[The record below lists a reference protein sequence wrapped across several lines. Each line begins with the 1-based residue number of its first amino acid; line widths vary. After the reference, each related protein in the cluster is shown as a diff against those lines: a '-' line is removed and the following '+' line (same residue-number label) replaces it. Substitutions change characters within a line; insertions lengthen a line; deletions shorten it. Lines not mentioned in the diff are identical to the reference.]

1 MISLP
6 VRLTSG
12 LITRAALCLALG
24 ALPALAQQATQGTGT
39 DIYQALKR
47 FELSGGTAVAENLT
61 LKRDRLEMTFDGTFY
76 FEPPIA
82 GRVRGAVFLGRGTFR
97 AEVPPSSFEREHV
110 HRMLKADV
118 VESDFQTAVLRFTDD
133 TFDQIAQNRSPAGTA
148 TPEAQELAQK
158 FGSRLLKET
167 GANIPARLAISIL
180 NQETP
185 GVFVAQFDK
194 GKRDRFTALLDYQ
207 GRIPTSTFEIN
218 GGEKGLIFANR
229 SGVGGNDIWMAFYS
243 AEDYQRRQ
251 VKYSDAFD
259 LVAIQ
264 QYTMQMDVRDPKK
277 VLKLEVRMD
286 MEAVV
291 NELRIIPL
299 SLSESLPEFDSLRL
313 KKAMRLKAVRF
324 AEGAPLDAIQEDWE
338 GGLTL
343 FLPAP
348 HAAGEKFSVDME
360 LEGDYMYDSPYIPD
374 CYYPR
379 MSSEWYPRHGY
390 LNRSAFDLT
399 FRHNKKYRV
408 AATGM
413 RVREELAPGSD
424 SEMITEWKIH
434 NPVALVTF
442 GIGRFERHTETVK
455 RKEGDLPVEF
465 YSLPGSILAIKEDF
479 IVAEL
484 MNCVQYFSALFGPY
498 PYSKFGAVYHP
509 RGFGQGFASLLL
521 LPKSD
526 RASKYTYSF
535 IAHETAHQWWGNVVA
550 WRSYRDQWLS
560 EGFAEYSG
568 ILYTGLRDKP
578 GARRELIDD
587 LRRSLKDPPET
598 EVGIGKGRLADVG
611 PIILGHRLST
621 RETLGAYSTLIYN
634 KGALVLRMLHFLF
647 TDPATGEGQ
656 PFFDMMSD
664 FVRRHENGWATTDSF
679 REVANEHFA
688 RSPIGRKYGLKDLNW
703 FFLQWVYQSHLPS
716 YRLEYQVES
725 QPDGSALVKGTVY
738 QDNAPQDWL
747 MPLPLVIRFGKD
759 QVASGTVHALGP
771 KTPFTVK
778 VPARPSGVE
787 LDPAEWVL
795 SEKTST
801 KALK

>member
-1 MISLP
+1 MTSLSIRLVSGP
-6 VRLTSG
+6 V
-12 LITRAALCLALG
+12 TRAALCFAMG
-24 ALPALAQQATQGTGT
+24 ALPLLAQQATPGAGL

-47 FELSGGTAVAENLT
+47 FELSDGTAVAENLT
-61 LKRDRLEMTFDGTFY
+61 LKRDRLEMTFNGTFY
-76 FEPPIA
+76 FEPPVA
-82 GRVRGAVFLGRGTFR
+82 DRVRGAVFLGRGTFR
-97 AEVPPSSFEREHV
+97 AEVPPSAFERDHV
-110 HRMLKADV
+110 RRMLKADV

-133 TFDQIAQNRSPAGTA
+133 TFDQIGKTQSPAGKA
-148 TPEAQELAQK
+148 TPEAQQLATK
-158 FGSRLLKET
+158 FGPRLLKET

-185 GVFVAQFDK
+185 GVFVGQFDK
-194 GKRDRFTALLDYQ
+194 GKRDRFTVLLDYQ
-207 GRIPTSTFEIN
+207 GRIPTATFEIN

-229 SGVGGNDIWMAFYS
+229 SEIGGNDIWMAFYS
-243 AEDYQRRQ
+243 AEDYQRGQ
-251 VKYSDAFD
+251 VQYSDAFD
-259 LVAIQ
+259 LVAVQ
-264 QYTMQMDVRDPKK
+264 RYTMAVDVRDPTK
-277 VLKLEVRMD
+277 VLKLQTRMD

-291 NELRIIPL
+291 NGLRAIPL
-299 SLSESLPEFDSLRL
+299 SLGESLPEYDSLRL
-313 KKAMRLKAVRF
+313 KKTMRLKSVRF
-324 AEGAPLDAIQEDWE
+324 ADGVPLDAIQEDWE

-343 FLPAP
+343 FLPTLR
-348 HAAGEKFSVDME
+348 AAGEKFSVLME
-360 LEGDYMYDSPYIPD
+360 LEGDYMYDSPYIPE

-379 MSSEWYPRHGY
+379 GTGEWYPRHGY
-390 LNRSAFDLT
+390 LNRSTFDLT
-399 FRHNKKYRV
+399 FHHRKQYRV
-408 AATGM
+408 AASGV
-413 RVREELAPGSD
+413 RVREERAPGSD
-424 SEMITEWKIH
+424 SEMITEWKMDR
-434 NPVALVTF
+434 PVALVTF
-442 GIGRFERHTETVK
+442 GIGRFERHAETVK

-484 MNCVQYFSALFGPY
+484 MNCMQYFSALFGPY

-535 IAHETAHQWWGNVVA
+535 IAHETAHQWWGNIVA

-578 GARRELIDD
+578 GARKELIDD
-587 LRRSLKDPPET
+587 LRRSLKDPPAT
-598 EVGIGKGRLADVG
+598 DVGIGKGRLADVG

-621 RETLGAYSTLIYN
+621 RETLGAYSALIYN

-647 TDPATGEGQ
+647 TDPATGDGQ

-688 RSPIGRKYGLKDLNW
+688 RSPIARKYGLKDLNW
-703 FFLQWVYQSHLPS
+703 FFRQWVYQAHLPS
-716 YRLEYQVES
+716 YRLQYQLEG
-725 QPDGSALVKGTVY
+725 QPDGSVVVKGTVY
-738 QDNAPQDWL
+738 QDNAPEDWFT
-747 MPLPLVIRFGKD
+747 PLPLVMRFGKD
-759 QVASGTVHALGP
+759 RVARGSVHALGP
-771 KTPFTVK
+771 NTPFMLK
-778 VPARPSGVE
+778 VPARPDDVQ
-787 LDPAEWVL
+787 LDPEEWVL